1 MIRTL
6 DPAAVLT
13 RRLEQLHDAD
23 YMRTVLQ
30 HALDRL
36 LPRVELV
43 EAYEVDYCKIKPWR
57 DVSLTLALT
66 LRSISTG
73 ERRRQIV
80 AGSIW
85 STVDEA
91 RKQLQ
96 SSVDGAHPIAP
107 CHGSL
112 EEQRPRAQVALVP
125 DMAMILRLFPS
136 DPVLT
141 GLSWATDR
149 TGMTA
154 LLDAHL
160 PDCRNE
166 GWRIRDLQHEPLHYK
181 PGRLCTLR
189 YTLTLDHPRH
199 PNSKQLHVFGK
210 VYRDDRW
217 QQAYATLT
225 TIWEASMASA
235 GRWYA
240 ARPIAAV
247 ASPRLTVQS
256 AVDGCR
262 FRQVLGDLTRDDADS
277 DELARMERHL
287 DAVAQAL
294 QSMQQVHV
302 PLGPCLDFAGLL
314 GAQRHNLEYLRD
326 VHEGVAA
333 ELDRLRT
340 EIERLASTLPASAL
354 GLAHGDFAHGNVL
367 LDDERVGIIDFDRV
381 CQAEP
386 AYDVAYFLTHLT
398 SFGLRHPRRAVVL
411 SRLAAHFREAYLAVA
426 PAVSSRRLALYEAL
440 DLSAYVLR
448 NFRKQSHQA
457 KWLRWAA
464 GQIESAWER
473 LDHARSAQ

>member
-1 MIRTL
+1 M
-6 DPAAVLT
+6 
-13 RRLEQLHDAD
+13 
-23 YMRTVLQ
+23 
-30 HALDRL
+30 
-36 LPRVELV
+36 ELV

-189 YTLTLDHPRH
+189 YTLTLDHPHRT
-199 PNSKQLHVFGK
+199 SKTVELFGK
-210 VYRDDRW
+210 VYRDERW
-217 QQAYATLT
+217 RRSYGLLDATWQAA
-225 TIWEASMASA
+225 EAS
-235 GRWYA
+235 GGVWCA

-247 ASPRLTVQS
+247 PAWRFIVQR
-256 AVDGCR
+256 AVGGRQFREQHTSGHIHAGFDGLGADGAR
-262 FRQVLGDLTRDDADS
+262 GAEDHHVLGTV
-277 DELARMERHL
+277 AR
-287 DAVAQAL
+287 
-294 QSMQQVHV
+294 
-302 PLGPCLDFAGLL
+302 
-314 GAQRHNLEYLRD
+314 
-326 VHEGVAA
+326 EGVV
-333 ELDRLRT
+333 DQ
-340 EIERLASTLPASAL
+340 
-354 GLAHGDFAHGNVL
+354 V
-367 LDDERVGIIDFDRV
+367 RVGEGAGRK
-381 CQAEP
+381 
-386 AYDVAYFLTHLT
+386 
-398 SFGLRHPRRAVVL
+398 PRRPPGG
-411 SRLAAHFREAYLAVA
+411 R
-426 PAVSSRRLALYEAL
+426 ALRP
-440 DLSAYVLR
+440 LR
-448 NFRKQSHQA
+448 SGRC
-457 KWLRWAA
+457 
-464 GQIESAWER
+464 GQ
-473 LDHARSAQ
+473 